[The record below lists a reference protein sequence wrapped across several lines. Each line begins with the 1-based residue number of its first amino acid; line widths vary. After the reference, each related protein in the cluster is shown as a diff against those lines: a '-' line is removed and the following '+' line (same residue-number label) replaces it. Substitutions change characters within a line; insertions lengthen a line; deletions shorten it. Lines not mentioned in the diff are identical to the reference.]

1 MTERGDKSAHNLTGV
16 WDGTYSYGPNIPS
29 VTFVATLVESGATL
43 TGTTHE
49 PCTMGGGPDE
59 IMLATLLGSR
69 QGQTVRFVKTYEGN
83 NPHYGTVHYEGTLNA
98 DATEIAGRWT
108 IPGHGS
114 GTFLMIR
121 PAGAKQTISRKAA
134 ANV

>member
-1 MTERGDKSAHNLTGV
+1 MTERDGASTHNLTGV
-16 WDGTYSYGPNIPS
+16 WDGTYSYGSGEPS
-29 VTFVATLVESGATL
+29 VAFVATLIESGATL

-49 PCTMGGGPDE
+49 PCIMGGSPDT

-69 QGQTVRFVKTYEGN
+69 QGQAIRFVKTYEGN
-83 NPHYGTVHYEGTLNA
+83 NPYYGTVHYEGTLNA
-98 DATEIAGRWT
+98 DATEIEGRWM

-121 PAGAKQTISRKAA
+121 PTGAKQTIVRKSTAK
-134 ANV
+134 V